1 LLLALLELVVQLAVQ
16 QERRAA
22 LQHLPGQFLILFLQ
36 HKVEAVVPEVKA
48 RPFLPE
54 VVVAV

>member
-1 LLLALLELVVQLAVQ
+1 LALLALVVQLVVQ

-36 HKVEAVVPEVKA
+36 HKVEAVVLEAEA
-48 RPFLPE
+48 RQFLLE
-54 VVVAV
+54 VVVVE